1 MSDAVQNTSSIRS
14 GSIRSGW
21 ARTFSVPLML
31 GGGGLIAIQ
40 SQLNSQLA
48 AGLGEGLRAGV
59 LAAVISF
66 GSGLALLTIAGL
78 ATPRGRRSMGN
89 VTAAVRAR
97 RLRWYEA
104 IGGLVG
110 AYFVAAQGITV
121 GTIGVALFIVAFTA
135 GQAGSSLLVDR
146 LGLSPGGQ
154 HAVSRSRLIAAGF
167 AIVAV
172 ILKAGEQLDS
182 DAGALLVPFALIALL
197 GGIGQSVQQALN
209 GRVSVV
215 AGSYATTWNN
225 FAVGTAALVALLAVS
240 FALDGQIT
248 ALPHEP
254 WLYLGGLC
262 GIGFIYMASW
272 TVRIHGVLVLGLCM
286 IAGQVVT
293 AELIELLVDPDRV
306 GILGLVG
313 GALTVVGVLIA
324 LALRPA
330 RS

>member
-1 MSDAVQNTSSIRS
+1 MDSGHSDL
-14 GSIRSGW
+14 
-21 ARTFSVPLML
+21 ARTLSVPLML
-31 GGGGLIAIQ
+31 GAGGLIAVQ

-48 AGLGEGLRAGV
+48 DGLGDGLRAGAT
-59 LAAVISF
+59 AAVISF
-66 GSGLALLTIAGL
+66 GSGLALLTLFGL
-78 ATPRGRRSMGN
+78 ATPRGRAGIGG
-89 VTAAVRAR
+89 VAAALRAR

-104 IGGLVG
+104 LGGLVG
-110 AYFVAAQGITV
+110 AFFVAAQGVTV

-146 LGLSPGGQ
+146 LGLSPGGR

-167 AIVAV
+167 ALVAV
-172 ILKAGEQLDS
+172 VLKAGEQLDS
-182 DAGALLVPFALIALL
+182 DAGALLVPFALIALVA
-197 GGIGQSVQQALN
+197 GVGQSVQQALN

-215 AGSYATTWNN
+215 AGSFATTWNN
-225 FAVGTAALVALLAVS
+225 FAVGTSALLVLLAVS
-240 FALDGQIT
+240 LTLDGDLG

-262 GIGFIYMASW
+262 GIGFIYVASW
-272 TVRIHGVLVLGLCM
+272 TVRIHGVLVLGLCG

-293 AELIELLVDPDRV
+293 AEIIEVLVDPDRV

-313 GALTVVGVLIA
+313 GGLTIVGVLIA
-324 LALRPA
+324 LLVRPA